1 MNNDLSG
8 VAAAQPSEPGP
19 SFDFK
24 TSIGPIA
31 TPRQLMWWKFRAHK
45 LAVASLGVV
54 VLLYLAMIFCGFVA
68 PYDPEFKTGHP
79 FLSPRWP
86 HLVVQ
91 GHFQWPPVV
100 YGLSQKLDMQ
110 TFQRVY
116 AIDETRFFPVAL
128 FVHGQP
134 YELFGFIPA
143 DIHLFGA
150 AGDGALNLMG
160 TDALGRDL
168 FSRIVYGSRISL
180 SIGLV
185 GVALSLLLGVV
196 LGGISGYFGGKIDT
210 LIQRLIEIIQCF
222 PSIPL
227 WMALAAALP
236 SNWSTVADY
245 FAITVILSVIGWT
258 DLARVV
264 RGRFLSLRDEDYV
277 TAAMLCGASEAR
289 IIRKH
294 LLPNF
299 LSHIIASVTLSIPG
313 MILAETSLSFLGIG
327 LTPPAISW
335 GVLLQSAQNL
345 NSLVVA
351 PWLLLPGVMVIVTVL
366 AFNFLGDGLR
376 DAADPY
382 SPADI

>member
-1 MNNDLSG
+1 MSDQLTGLGSG
-8 VAAAQPSEPGP
+8 HPSPAGTPLDFVPADVIAAG
-19 SFDFK
+19 
-24 TSIGPIA
+24 TIV

-45 LAVASLGVV
+45 LALASLAVV

-79 FLSPRWP
+79 FLAPQWP

-91 GHFQWPPVV
+91 GQLQWPPVV
-100 YGLSQKLDMQ
+100 YGVSQKLDMQ

-116 AIDETRFFPVAL
+116 SIDTSQRLAVSF
-128 FVHGQP
+128 FVHGAP

-143 DIHLFGA
+143 DLHLFGA

-168 FSRIVYGSRISL
+168 FSRVVYGSRISL

-185 GVALSLLLGVV
+185 GVALSLGLGIV
-196 LGGISGYFGGKIDT
+196 LGGISGYFGGGVDT

-227 WMALAAALP
+227 WMALAASLP
-236 SNWSTVADY
+236 SNWSTVAIY

-264 RGRFLSLRDEDYV
+264 RGRFLSLRE
-277 TAAMLCGASEAR
+277 
-289 IIRKH
+289 
-294 LLPNF
+294 
-299 LSHIIASVTLSIPG
+299 
-313 MILAETSLSFLGIG
+313 
-327 LTPPAISW
+327 
-335 GVLLQSAQNL
+335 
-345 NSLVVA
+345 
-351 PWLLLPGVMVIVTVL
+351 
-366 AFNFLGDGLR
+366 
-376 DAADPY
+376 
-382 SPADI
+382 

>member
-1 MNNDLSG
+1 MTDHLSG
-8 VAAAQPSEPGP
+8 LGSAHPPASPPALVFIPAAL
-19 SFDFK
+19 
-24 TSIGPIA
+24 
-31 TPRQLMWWKFRAHK
+31 TPRQLMWWKFRAHR
-45 LAVASLGVV
+45 LALASLAVV

-79 FLSPRWP
+79 FLAPQWP
-86 HLVVQ
+86 HVIVQ
-91 GHFQWPPVV
+91 GHLQWPPVV
-100 YGLSQKLDMQ
+100 YGVSEKLDLQ

-116 AIDETRFFPVAL
+116 TMDETRLLPVGL

-134 YELFGFIPA
+134 YELLGLFPS

-150 AGDGALNLMG
+150 PGDGALNLMG

-168 FSRIVYGSRISL
+168 FSRVVYGSRISL

-185 GVALSLLLGVV
+185 GVALSLLLGIV
-196 LGGISGYFGGKIDT
+196 LGGISGYFGGWVDT

-227 WMALAAALP
+227 WMALAASLP
-236 SNWSTVADY
+236 SNWSTVAVY

-264 RGRFLSLRDEDYV
+264 RGRFLSLRDEDFV
-277 TAAMLCGASEAR
+277 VAAKLCGASEAR

-335 GVLLQSAQNL
+335 GVLLQAAQNL

-351 PWLLLPGVMVIVTVL
+351 PWLMLPGVMVIVTVL

-382 SPADI
+382 SPADT